1 MDCVDDDI
9 WRWCCTR
16 SGISNKPL
24 WNSHIDRH
32 QSWNVIWSGRGKCG
46 RAALNP
52 ATSSVRNNHP
62 TSLLS
67 GGLSDSCVFYKWAG
81 ASVHSVAHLS
91 IKSFWIRAPWSRF
104 WFCCWPSM
112 AWPWLNSAI
121 RKWQKPPNPAEYYTG
136 ICSRN
141 HSQECQFQWSV
152 HSLKKKKMISDFWNL
167 SSRLKVFGLK
177 FNQFIRRLPLKTK
190 MVAVFSV
197 GDWRRINFDC
207 ASYAICHRLSICP
220 TCLWTG
226 TSASCRIACAWAGHL
241 PAAWPSTRR
250 RSSSS
255 SHSKIPWVS
264 TNLNSI

>member
-152 HSLKKKKMISDFWNL
+152 HSLKKKKNDFRFLKSIESFWFEIQSIYSAPSFEKKNWSL
-167 SSRLKVFGLK
+167 YFRL
-177 FNQFIRRLPLKTK
+177 
-190 MVAVFSV
+190 A
-197 GDWRRINFDC
+197 
-207 ASYAICHRLSICP
+207 
-220 TCLWTG
+220 TG
-226 TSASCRIACAWAGHL
+226 AE
-241 PAAWPSTRR
+241 
-250 RSSSS
+250 
-255 SHSKIPWVS
+255 
-264 TNLNSI
+264 